1 MAFLGF
7 DKEKLVQ
14 SFGQE
19 DLWKRAGQPTPV
31 FLPGESHGQRIL
43 GCYSPWGCKESDT
56 NEQLSLHNIPLY
68 IWNVTSPLSM
78 HLLKDIWVAF
88 LS

>member
-1 MAFLGF
+1 MISFFPDIYSRVEFQDHMAFLGF

-43 GCYSPWGCKESDT
+43 GCYSPWGRKET
-56 NEQLSLHNIPLY
+56 VATLHRGMIF
-68 IWNVTSPLSM
+68 
-78 HLLKDIWVAF
+78 LL
-88 LS
+88 